1 MKKKSALV
9 AFIPTFIIIAVI
21 VGIATT
27 NIPGGRVGVIERDGD
42 LELLESGIHVL
53 PRWRSVALYPV
64 EPAEVALEARPL
76 TPEGKRLAD
85 VRLTLSVTREDI
97 PRLHRSYAGEYADKL
112 LRPLV
117 EDAAARS
124 GARDKDDL
132 AQSLRAEL
140 APALETFGI
149 TLHAVDIASLESA
162 ASDEDRRITDLAR
175 KHGTRVVILGIDA
188 MDWEIYEQVKR
199 DIPMPNIERLRA
211 EGATGDLLS
220 MEPPVSPMIWTTMA
234 TGVEPE
240 THGIIDFL
248 MRDPRTGESVPI
260 TSSMRKVPAVWNIAT
275 RFGLSSGFIGWLG
288 TYPAEP
294 VLGFLVSDRIVFH
307 TFDPR
312 WRKAKDEG
320 GHATEGAGATSAG
333 DLSGLTYP
341 EELVGEIRSHILTQE
356 DIRYETLRNY
366 IRIEPDEVPRGS
378 ATFDPLD
385 PVVNLAHIIA
395 SNTTYENVAAYTY
408 EKYRP
413 DILAVYL
420 DMVDAVCHVFIK
432 HMRPHTDDVSAEEA
446 SEYGTAI
453 AATYSHTD
461 SLIGEWLERI
471 DDETTLIVVSDHGFK
486 HGDLRPSGPSAIGG
500 GQAVKWHRMVGA
512 ISFYGNHVKP
522 GTTIHGATVR
532 DVCPTLLRL
541 LGLPVADDM
550 SGRVLEEAFDDDWLE
565 ASSETRSVATYG
577 KRSAGGSVVRRQG
590 EEDAIMKRLQAL
602 GYISGGETGEATDYT
617 KLAGSYFAK
626 GEFDKAIDIWE
637 AVLEEQPDNAEIITA
652 IANARLQSGD
662 LAAAEETARR
672 AMRSDPAF
680 YAAHNLLTLCYIN
693 TGRLDEAEDMAGY
706 VTARDPGNA
715 EAHFNLGV
723 VYDQKSLNSRALSAF
738 KKSVEL
744 RGDYD
749 ESRINLANAYLKAGR
764 VTEAKQQL
772 EVALDINPRSADAHY
787 LLGNTYRVEGNAA
800 AALDSY
806 RQALRAVPAFTPAR
820 VSMAIVLAS
829 AGNLPE
835 ARRILEEGL
844 EYEQDIALVRTNLGL
859 VCQKT
864 GDEKAA
870 ERHFKEALKA
880 EPGYVPAHID
890 LAQLYLAQ
898 GKTGKARE
906 ELEQVLR
913 NDPSN
918 AQARA
923 ILASMQ

>member
-1 MKKKSALV
+1 
-9 AFIPTFIIIAVI
+9 
-21 VGIATT
+21 
-27 NIPGGRVGVIERDGD
+27 
-42 LELLESGIHVL
+42 
-53 PRWRSVALYPV
+53 
-64 EPAEVALEARPL
+64 
-76 TPEGKRLAD
+76 
-85 VRLTLSVTREDI
+85 
-97 PRLHRSYAGEYADKL
+97 
-112 LRPLV
+112 
-117 EDAAARS
+117 
-124 GARDKDDL
+124 
-132 AQSLRAEL
+132 
-140 APALETFGI
+140 
-149 TLHAVDIASLESA
+149 
-162 ASDEDRRITDLAR
+162 
-175 KHGTRVVILGIDA
+175 
-188 MDWEIYEQVKR
+188 
-199 DIPMPNIERLRA
+199 
-211 EGATGDLLS
+211 GDLLS

-248 MRDPRTGESVPI
+248 MTDPRTGENVPI
-260 TSSMRKVPAVWNIAT
+260 TSGMRKVPAVWNIAT
-275 RFGLSSGFIGWLG
+275 RYGLSSGFIGWLG

-312 WRKAKDEG
+312 WRKGDEG
-320 GHATEGAGATSAG
+320 GGHGSEDGSAGPAGTGRAPTGSAG
-333 DLSGLTYP
+333 DIAGLTYP

-366 IRIEPDEVPRGS
+366 IQIEPGEIPRGA

-432 HMRPHTDDVSAEEA
+432 HMRPHTDDVSAEDA
-446 SEYGTAI
+446 HKYGTAI

-461 SLIGEWLERI
+461 SLIGDWLERI

-512 ISFYGNHVKP
+512 ISIYGKYVKP

-532 DVCPTLLRL
+532 DVCPTILRL

-550 SGRVLEEAFDDDWLE
+550 SGRVLEEAFEEEWLK
-565 ASSETRSVATYG
+565 ASSGIGAVATYG
-577 KRSAGGSVVRRQG
+577 RRSASGAVVRRQG

-602 GYISGGETGEATDYT
+602 GYVSGGETGEATDYT

-637 AVLEEQPDNAEIITA
+637 AVLEEQPGNAEIMTA

-662 LAAAEETARR
+662 LDGAEETARS
-672 AMRSDPAF
+672 AMRADPSF
-680 YAAHNLLTLCYIN
+680 YAAHNILTLCYIN
-693 TGRLDEAEDMAGY
+693 GGRLDDAENMAGY
-706 VTARDPGNA
+706 VTSRDPGNA

-723 VYDQKSLNSRALSAF
+723 IYDQKGLNSRALSAF
-738 KKSVEL
+738 KRSVEL

-764 VTEAKQQL
+764 MAEAKEQL
-772 EVALDINPRSADAHY
+772 ETALDLNPRSADAHY
-787 LLGNTYRVEGNAA
+787 LLGNAYRVEGNTR
-800 AALDSY
+800 AALESY
-806 RQALRAVPAFTPAR
+806 REALRAVPAFSPAR
-820 VSMAIVLAS
+820 ISMAIVLAS
-829 AGNLPE
+829 GGNLSE
-835 ARRILEEGL
+835 ARRVLEEGL
-844 EYEQDIALVRTNLGL
+844 EYGQDIELVRTNLGL
-859 VCQKT
+859 VCQKM
-864 GDEKAA
+864 GDEKQA
-870 ERHFKEALKA
+870 EKHFKEALKA
-880 EPGYVPAHID
+880 EPRYVPARID
-890 LAQLYLAQ
+890 LARLYLAQ

-906 ELEQVLR
+906 EAEEVLR
-913 NDPSN
+913 TDPAN

-923 ILASMQ
+923 ILSSMQ